1 MARENSK
8 GSGGT
13 PFMNNGKGMC
23 SYKENPLPKA
33 RETSRECGPGMNK
46 DQQKANKLLQAAH
59 KQKDS
64 LRGLSGM

>member
-1 MARENSK
+1 MASSYK

-23 SYKENPLPKA
+23 SYKDNPMPAAA
-33 RETSRECGPGMNK
+33 RVSRECGPGMNK